1 MVRKHLRPRAE
12 LERQIEK
19 AHQIRAETASAL
31 ILDGLIGGMGP
42 IRRRIVARITT
53 APPRRA

>member
-1 MVRKHLRPRAE
+1 MARKHFRTRAE

-31 ILDGLIGGMGP
+31 ILDGLTSAIGL
-42 IRRRIVARITT
+42 IRRILIRITT
-53 APPRRA
+53 VSPRRA